1 MVAANEL
8 ATAARRALLG
18 SIVRGTRELADAD
31 AAIRRGVPTCR
42 RVNFVGL
49 RGGVGVS
56 TTAASVATIL
66 AQRRPRRV
74 LAVDGGASRA
84 VTLLTGADA
93 VPEPPE
99 EPAPS
104 RRRTLPERRPA
115 AATSWEA
122 TSALPAS
129 PTGLRVVAP
138 EPTGARQAS
147 PAEWRAAVEP
157 ITRFFDVAVGDWGR
171 RAPSVDLSAA
181 VDDAHALALVAR
193 ADRFALEEALAH
205 VGAIRARSGRSPLV
219 VAVDVDGVGP
229 AASRAAGSW
238 GLAPVHFVPFDARY
252 GAGSGAGAGTGRPA
266 ADAVREAHIR
276 LAAAL
281 IEASLPPSSVA
292 PAEKAE
298 APG

>member
-1 MVAANEL
+1 MLAANEL

-93 VPEPPE
+93 VPQPLE
-99 EPAPS
+99 EAAPS

-129 PTGLRVVAP
+129 PIGLRVVAP
-138 EPTGARQAS
+138 EPTGAARQAS
-147 PAEWRAAVEP
+147 PAEWRTAVEP

-205 VGAIRARSGRSPLV
+205 VGAIHARSGRAPLV
-219 VAVDVDGVGP
+219 VAVDVDDVGP

-238 GLAPVHFVPFDARY
+238 GLAPIHFVPFDSRY
-252 GAGSGAGAGTGRPA
+252 GTGAGAGAGRPA
-266 ADAVREAHIR
+266 AQAVREAHIR

-298 APG
+298 APA

>member
-1 MVAANEL
+1 MLAANEL
-8 ATAARRALLG
+8 AAAARRALFG
-18 SIVRGTRELADAD
+18 SVVRGTRELADAD

-49 RGGVGVS
+49 HGGVGVS

-66 AQRRPRRV
+66 ARRRPRRV

-84 VTLLTGADA
+84 VTILTGADA

-99 EPAPS
+99 EPAQP
-104 RRRTLPERRPA
+104 RRRTLPERRIA

-122 TSALPAS
+122 TGRLPAS
-129 PTGLRVVAP
+129 PAGLRVVTP

-171 RAPSVDLSAA
+171 RAASVDLSAA

-205 VGAIRARSGRSPLV
+205 VESIRARSGWVPLV

-229 AASRAAGSW
+229 AASRAAASW
-238 GLAPVHFVPFDARY
+238 GLARVHHVPFDAR
-252 GAGSGAGAGTGRPA
+252 AGASTPA
-266 ADAVREAHIR
+266 HAVREAHIR

-281 IEASLPPSSVA
+281 IEASLPRSSA
-292 PAEKAE
+292 MPAEKTEVRA
-298 APG
+298 